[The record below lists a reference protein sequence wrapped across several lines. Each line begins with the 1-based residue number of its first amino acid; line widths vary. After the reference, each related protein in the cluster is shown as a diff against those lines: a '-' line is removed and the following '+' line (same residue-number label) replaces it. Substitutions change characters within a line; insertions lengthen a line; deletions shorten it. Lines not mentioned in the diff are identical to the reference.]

1 MKKGNYRFIVIIA
14 ILTSII
20 FFNSCEKE
28 KIFPLGSDT
37 VEEFYSIMNKYYY
50 WIDSI
55 PSVDSDN
62 YSSPQE
68 LLDAM
73 RFEPRDK
80 WSYITTKAENEQ
92 YYVEGEYTGYGFGYT
107 SDSEDNL
114 RITYLY
120 ESSELND
127 FGIER
132 GWIIKEIN
140 GIAVNKDSNL
150 GNLLSS
156 NSNSFEFESPTGDVV
171 TKTLSKKIISI
182 NTVVYKDVVATGT
195 EKVGYFVFE
204 SFIGPSE
211 TELTNTFEYFKTE
224 NINEL
229 VIDLRYNGG
238 GMMSIVKH
246 LAGLIIP
253 ENLNGELFLNYKHNS
268 DNTNLNEDINFEVS
282 SNTLGLN
289 KVYFIVGKGSASAS
303 EAIINGLEPYLDVLI
318 VGDDTYGKPVGMYS
332 INSRISDLVY
342 VPISFSLVNKD
353 GYGGYFDGLKADSYV
368 TDDVYHTFGS
378 EEAVFAEVLH
388 HIESGSFST
397 TKSSF
402 EIYRAPVKEI
412 RSIKDE
418 RGSL

>member
-1 MKKGNYRFIVIIA
+1 M
-14 ILTSII
+14 
-20 FFNSCEKE
+20 
-28 KIFPLGSDT
+28 
-37 VEEFYSIMNKYYY
+37 
-50 WIDSI
+50 
-55 PSVDSDN
+55 
-62 YSSPQE
+62 
-68 LLDAM
+68 
-73 RFEPRDK
+73 
-80 WSYITTKAENEQ
+80 
-92 YYVEGEYTGYGFGYT
+92 
-107 SDSEDNL
+107 

-132 GWIIKEIN
+132 GWMIKEIN
-140 GIAVNKDSNL
+140 RIAVNKDSNL

-156 NSNSFEFESPTGDVV
+156 DINIFVFESPLGAEVP
-171 TKTLSKKIISI
+171 KTLTKKLIEI
-182 NTVVYKDVVATGT
+182 NTVVYKDVVVSGG
-195 EKVGYFVFE
+195 KNVGYFVFE

-211 TELTNTFEYFKTE
+211 IELTNTFEYFKTE

-238 GMMSIVKH
+238 GMMSIVEH

-253 ENLNGELFLNYKHNS
+253 SNLDKELFLKLVYNQDRSSENKEILFERNINS
-268 DNTNLNEDINFEVS
+268 LDLDKI
-282 SNTLGLN
+282 
-289 KVYFIVGKGSASAS
+289 YFIAGKGSASAS
-303 EAIINGLEPYLDVLI
+303 EAIINGLKPHMQNVYI
-318 VGDDTYGKPVGMYS
+318 VGDDTYGKPVGMS
-332 INSRISDLVY
+332 SFSSRISDLVY
-342 VPISFSLVNKD
+342 VPISFSMVNKD
-353 GYGGYFDGLKADSYV
+353 GYGGYFDGLKADYYV
-368 TDDVYHTFGS
+368 TDDVYHNFGS